1 MESITIDKGS
11 ELSFPGN
18 PTRDGDNFKNW
29 EDKDGNVVNN
39 NTLFEDSNTLYAVW
53 EKVEEAKK
61 DEKLEQKPAEQPKV
75 GSITFAIDR
84 SAIHRNGYGANTTAS
99 VVNVTG
105 EVRYELV
112 DTDSRCV
119 TVNSSTGDIRATG
132 SECSGGVTV
141 TVKAVLSSGNSATA
155 TTYIEKD
162 LGVCYT
168 FNNNTYY
175 QNFTN
180 DEMGG
185 EKT

>member
-1 MESITIDKGS
+1 M
-11 ELSFPGN
+11 
-18 PTRDGDNFKNW
+18 
-29 EDKDGNVVNN
+29 VN
-39 NTLFEDSNTLYAVW
+39 
-53 EKVEEAKK
+53 
-61 DEKLEQKPAEQPKV
+61 
-75 GSITFAIDR
+75 G
-84 SAIHRNGYGANTTAS
+84 
-99 VVNVTG
+99 TG

-141 TVKAVLSSGNSATA
+141 TVKAVLPSGKSATA

-162 LGVCYT
+162 LGVRYT

-185 EKT
+185 DDLIHLLWLLTKM